1 MAPQILLVTPIDAD
15 PATLPGLIAPLVAAE
30 AVTALL
36 VRRGAR
42 DDAAYGA
49 LVSAVLPVAQ
59 GADTAVL
66 VEDDAELAFALG
78 ADGVHVTGGAKDV
91 AAAVARVKPDLIVG
105 AGPVWTRHAAM
116 TFGEAGI
123 DYLHFGAIGETAAPD
138 AKELAEWWA
147 EAFEIPAVLAAAPGD
162 DALGCEF
169 LGLGDA
175 LWQAPEGPAAAL
187 ARALP
192 EPVA

>member
-1 MAPQILLVTPIDAD
+1 MTPQILLVTPIDAE
-15 PATLPGLIAPLVAAE
+15 PAALAESLAPLVAAE
-30 AVTALL
+30 AVTALI

-42 DDAAYGA
+42 DDAAWRS
-49 LVSAVLPVAQ
+49 LVAAVLPVAQ

-66 VEDDAELAFALG
+66 VEDDAELALALG
-78 ADGVHVTGGAKDV
+78 ADGVHVTGGTRDV
-91 AAAVARVKPDLIVG
+91 AAAIARIKPDLIVG

-116 TFGEAGI
+116 TLGEAGV
-123 DYLHFGAIGETAAPD
+123 DYLYFGALGETAAPD
-138 AKELAEWWA
+138 ARELAQWWA

-175 LWQAPEGPAAAL
+175 LFQAPDGPAAAL
-187 ARALP
+187 ARALS